1 MSKKQVVVKFGIT
14 SALGAEGRRFKSC
27 QPEFFWEYDWA
38 DKGACLENR
47 CMLIIPW
54 VQIPLFPSMKMR
66 ILLTNYRNHVVGFLI
81 FFSLLNIFFLFYISF
96 IFVSPVTPEVVIAY
110 ELLATPGT
118 EKPIIET
125 ISEPDV
131 TPAQVWV
138 DKPPTYEDAF
148 KILMVILICVKIFG

>member
-1 MSKKQVVVKFGIT
+1 
-14 SALGAEGRRFKSC
+14 
-27 QPEFFWEYDWA
+27 
-38 DKGACLENR
+38 
-47 CMLIIPW
+47 
-54 VQIPLFPSMKMR
+54 MKMR

-131 TPAQVWV
+131 TPAQV
-138 DKPPTYEDAF
+138 
-148 KILMVILICVKIFG
+148 

>member
-1 MSKKQVVVKFGIT
+1 
-14 SALGAEGRRFKSC
+14 
-27 QPEFFWEYDWA
+27 
-38 DKGACLENR
+38 
-47 CMLIIPW
+47 MLIIPW

-96 IFVSPVTPEVVIAY
+96 IFVSPVTPEVVTAY

-131 TPAQVWV
+131 TPAQV
-138 DKPPTYEDAF
+138 
-148 KILMVILICVKIFG
+148 